1 MAVEKEKKEK
11 EKDPEKKKSSGLIK
25 KLLFGFIGVLLL
37 AGAGAAGFVVSNS
50 NILGAK
56 EENPVAAEGQTTQEA
71 GASLLQIGPM
81 LDIDSF
87 IVNILDEQGT
97 HYLKAAITLEVDN
110 PLTLDEV
117 NKRMPQIRD
126 AILLQVGNKTFR
138 ELADMEGKLQ
148 LRAELVGS
156 LNSILETGEIK
167 KIYFTD
173 FVVQ

>member
-1 MAVEKEKKEK
+1 
-11 EKDPEKKKSSGLIK
+11 
-25 KLLFGFIGVLLL
+25 
-37 AGAGAAGFVVSNS
+37 
-50 NILGAK
+50 
-56 EENPVAAEGQTTQEA
+56 
-71 GASLLQIGPM
+71 M

-97 HYLKAAITLEVDN
+97 HYLKAAITLEVDA
-110 PLTLDEV
+110 PMTLEEI

-138 ELADMEGKLQ
+138 ELADLEGKLQ
-148 LRAELVGS
+148 LRAELIS
-156 LNSILETGEIK
+156 RLNEILEMGEVK

>member
-1 MAVEKEKKEK
+1 MAAEKEKKE
-11 EKDPEKKKSSGLIK
+11 PEEKKSSGLIK
-25 KLLFGFIGVLLL
+25 KLLFGLIGVLLL
-37 AGAGAAGFVVSNS
+37 AGAGTAGFFVSNS
-50 NILGAK
+50 NIFAGK
-56 EENPVAAEGQTTQEA
+56 EETPAAPVVQAGQEA
-71 GASLLQIGPM
+71 GASPLQIGPM

-110 PLTLDEV
+110 PMTLDEI

-126 AILLQVGNKTFR
+126 TILLQVGNKTFR

-148 LRAELVGS
+148 LRAELVSS
-156 LNSILETGEIK
+156 LNAILETGEIK